1 VYIKITYLYNELSL
15 NNVIIY
21 FYHYILHENIT
32 IYKFNGSP
40 RGTGM
45 GNVSHPRPCL
55 PIGGGFF
62 PVYIP
67 AGENLPHPH
76 PLMEEFPAGN
86 RGSGPIAISRL
97 GI

>member
-1 VYIKITYLYNELSL
+1 MYIKITYLYYELSL

-40 RGTGM
+40 SGEDFSPFT
-45 GNVSHPRPCL
+45 SPR
-55 PIGGGFF
+55 
-62 PVYIP
+62 
-67 AGENLPHPH
+67 GENLPHPH

-86 RGSGPIAISRL
+86 RGSGPIAISRPVWYTT
-97 GI
+97 GQP